1 MIKRREILGVAALS
15 AFLGAV
21 VGLFLFGSTGGDITP
36 GPTAVA
42 QPPTFARPAAF
53 DLSQDPGQPLTTTT
67 FSNVAEKVMPGVVV
81 ITSRKTVR
89 QTASNDTPFG
99 NDPFM
104 RRFFDMQPRGTEPQQ
119 QSSLG
124 SGVILSKDG
133 YVLTNNHVVNG
144 ADQVQVRLDKHRS
157 LDAQVIGTD
166 PQSDIAVLKVDAND
180 LPTIPLGRSGDLKVG
195 EWVMAV
201 GSPFGL
207 ERSVSIGIVSAKGRS
222 GLNVA
227 SYEQFIQTD
236 AAINHGNSGGALVNL
251 KGELV
256 GINTAIASQTG
267 GSNGVGFAIP
277 IDMAQQIMDS
287 LIKDGKVSRGYMG
300 VRIQDVDDKLASVM
314 GLKETRGA
322 LVNDVTADGPA
333 DKAGLKVGDVILKV
347 NGNAVDDVPDLRNR
361 IAAIAPGTD
370 VQLTIQRDE
379 STKTVSL
386 RLGEQPKDLAQA
398 GGENEEEEESPAKK
412 DSSESKLGLEVRTLT
427 AELAAEYRTR
437 ETRGVVVTNVDP
449 GSRAAEAGLRAGDV
463 ILEANRR
470 EVISVDQLRSALSEK
485 GAGGPVL
492 LRVSRGGNATFVP
505 VP

>member
-21 VGLFLFGSTGGDITP
+21 VGLFLFGSTGGEITP
-36 GPTAVA
+36 GRSVVA
-42 QPPTFARPAAF
+42 QPSTFARPADF

-81 ITSRKTVR
+81 ITSQKTVK
-89 QTASNDTPFG
+89 QTAANDSPFG

-104 RRFFDMQPRGTEPQQ
+104 RRFFDLQPRGNEPQQ

-133 YVLTNNHVVNG
+133 YILTNNHVIKG

-157 LDAQVIGTD
+157 LDAQVVGTD
-166 PQSDIAVLKVDAND
+166 PQSDIAVLKVDARD
-180 LPTIPLGRSGDLKVG
+180 LPSIPLGRSEDLKVG

-207 ERSVSIGIVSAKGRS
+207 ERSASVGIVSATGRS

-251 KGELV
+251 RGELV

-277 IDMAQQIMDS
+277 IDMAQKIMES
-287 LIKDGKVSRGYMG
+287 LIKDGKVTRGYIG
-300 VRIQDVDDKLASVM
+300 VKIQDVDDKIAEAM
-314 GLKETRGA
+314 GLKEARGA
-322 LVNDVTADGPA
+322 LVNDVTAGGPA
-333 DKAGLKVGDVILKV
+333 DKAGLVVGDVILKV
-347 NGNAVDDVPDLRNR
+347 NGTAVDDVPDLRNR
-361 IAAIAPGTD
+361 IASISPGTE
-370 VQLTIQRDE
+370 VQLSIQRDE
-379 STKTVSL
+379 ALKTLSL
-386 RLGEQPKDLAQA
+386 RLGEQPKDMAQA
-398 GGENEEEEESPAKK
+398 GGEEEESESEPSKK
-412 DSSESKLGLEVRTLT
+412 DSTESKIGLEVRTLSD
-427 AELAAEYRTR
+427 ELAREYQTK
-437 ETRGVVVTNVDP
+437 ETRGVVITAIDP
-449 GSRAAEAGLRAGDV
+449 GSRAAEAGLRVGDV

-470 EVISVDQLRSALSEK
+470 EVISVDQLRSALTEK
-485 GAGGPVL
+485 SVGGTVL
-492 LRVSRGGNATFVP
+492 LRVSRKGNATFVP